1 MVRRVGVQR
10 RRRRRRRR
18 QVPAHAQQSC
28 ATKIR
33 AHMPATNRSLQL
45 EVAVEVEVAAESKT
59 VEEEAV
65 EMLGMGHGK
74 ASRAMESR
82 A

>member
-28 ATKIR
+28 VTKIR
-33 AHMPATNRSLQL
+33 AHMPATNRSLQP
-45 EVAVEVEVAAESKT
+45 EVEVAVAAEWKT

-74 ASRAMESR
+74 ASRAME
-82 A
+82 